1 VNTKKRLEQLEQ
13 ECHGRGVKLIYDDL
27 RSEGGLCRLRDG
39 YFLILNRRLA
49 AETKARIITDALTR
63 VPGDWARQVE
73 SGKSQVRTSPFP
85 LSPLPWTVP
94 KTDSGAGISD
104 RVPSPEPAAQPSP
117 AVIVPVI
124 EERPEPVYEEHVA
137 GVPVAAGVADD
148 QS

>member
-1 VNTKKRLEQLEQ
+1 MSKTSRLEQLEQ

-27 RSEGGLCRLRDG
+27 RGDGGLCRLRDG

-49 AETKARIITDALTR
+49 SETKARIIADALAR

-85 LSPLPWTVP
+85 LSPLPSTVP
-94 KTDSGAGISD
+94 KTGSEC
-104 RVPSPEPAAQPSP
+104 PP
-117 AVIVPVI
+117 VPVI
-124 EERPEPVYEEHVA
+124 EECPEPVYEEHLA
-137 GVPVAAGVADD
+137 GVPVAAGVTDD